1 MDNNKLLS
9 VTVKGPNR
17 QEFEGEALSVT
28 SLNKVG
34 KFDVLPYH
42 INFISLIRE
51 YVIIQQKDNKK
62 VTFPLQTGIMK
73 VYEDKVNIL
82 IGV

>member
-9 VTVKGPNR
+9 VTVKGPIK
-17 QEFEGEALSVT
+17 QEFQGEAISVT

-34 KFDVLPYH
+34 KFDVLPFH
-42 INFISLIRE
+42 ANFITLIRE
-51 YVIIQQKDNKK
+51 YVIIEQQDKK
-62 VTFPLQTGIMK
+62 KITFPLQSGIMK
-73 VYEDKVNIL
+73 VFEDKVNIL

>member
-1 MDNNKLLS
+1 MDSNKLLS
-9 VTVKGPNR
+9 VTVKGPNK
-17 QEFEGEALSVT
+17 QEFEGEAVSVT

-42 INFISLIRE
+42 TNFISLIHE
-51 YVIIQQKDNKK
+51 YVIIEQKGKK
-62 VTFPLQTGIMK
+62 KITFPLETGIMK
-73 VYEDKVNIL
+73 VFEDKVNIL